1 MGHDRIAAVYDSR
14 IISAFIEHTHIDAE
28 DIGHIDGALHSTLI
42 RADDHQMI
50 AVKIDSVTLLN
61 QRLYKLV
68 SGLYCIKAAVWNGV
82 LYTRVMGIK
91 CNDILYS

>member
-1 MGHDRIAAVYDSR
+1 MGHNRVAAVYDSR
-14 IISAFIEHTHIDAE
+14 IISALIEHTHINTE
-28 DIGHIDGALHSTLI
+28 DIGHIDGTLHSTFV

-50 AVKIDSVTLLN
+50 TVKIDSVALLN

-68 SGLYCIKAAVWNGV
+68 SGLYRIKAAVWNGV
-82 LYTRVMGIK
+82 LYTRVMGVK